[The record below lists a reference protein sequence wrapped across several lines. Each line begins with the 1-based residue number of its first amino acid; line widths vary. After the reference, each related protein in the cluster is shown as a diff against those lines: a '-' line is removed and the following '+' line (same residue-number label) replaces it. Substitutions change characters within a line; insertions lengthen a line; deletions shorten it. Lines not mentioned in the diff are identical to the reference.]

1 MYICLRINKYWLLG
15 VELFVGGGY
24 DCFCFNIDDLDKFF
38 KVKEKKIYDWFFKR
52 IEVLEGVVDFEDGWV
67 CLKLIVCLCGKY
79 LILGVY
85 LFFDRYIIC

>member
-38 KVKEKKIYDWFFKR
+38 KVKEKKIM
-52 IEVLEGVVDFEDGWV
+52 IDFLRE
-67 CLKLIVCLCGKY
+67 LKYWRGL
-79 LILGVY
+79 
-85 LFFDRYIIC
+85 